1 MRTPVAA
8 TVTSLFFV
16 LGPGLVAGVA
26 PWLITGWHLGP
37 MWPPLRG
44 LGGLMVVAG
53 AVVIVPTFVRFV
65 VEGLGTPMPVAAP
78 SRLVVGGFYR
88 YVRNPMY
95 VAVELAIV
103 GQALLLGRL
112 SLLWYAALVGIVTWL
127 FVRFYEE
134 PTLRRTFGQEYEDY
148 RRAVPG
154 WIPRLRRG

>member
-1 MRTPVAA
+1 MRKPVAA

-26 PWLITGWHLGP
+26 PWLITGWHFGP
-37 MWPPLRG
+37 IWPPLRV
-44 LGGLMVVAG
+44 LGGLLVVAG
-53 AVVIVPTFVRFV
+53 AVVIVPAFVRFV

-112 SLLWYAALVGIVTWL
+112 SLLWYAALVGAVTWL

-148 RRAVPG
+148 RQAVPG
-154 WIPRLRRG
+154 WVPRLRRG